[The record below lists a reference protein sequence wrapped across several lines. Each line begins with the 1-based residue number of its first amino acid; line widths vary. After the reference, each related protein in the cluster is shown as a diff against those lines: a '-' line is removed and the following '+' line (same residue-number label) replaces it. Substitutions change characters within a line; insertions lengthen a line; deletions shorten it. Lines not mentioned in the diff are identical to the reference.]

1 MGCRLVAEPGAV
13 AKLTFR
19 AEEGKPEAGYTLT
32 LDFTTGKGALASQF
46 AVYEQDCA
54 LKPGREVEVRAFVLQ
69 DVLEVFVDDAYCF
82 TMHCYNWPD
91 GALRVAA
98 EGAGLTVNN
107 LTACISSGSTD

>member
-1 MGCRLVAEPGAV
+1 M

-19 AEEGKPEAGYTLT
+19 AEEGKPEAGYTLS

-46 AVYEQDCA
+46 ANYEQDCA
-54 LKPGREVEVRAFVLQ
+54 LKPGREVEVRAFVLR

-91 GALRVAA
+91 GALKVTA
-98 EGAGLTVNN
+98 ESAGLTVNI
-107 LTACISSGSTD
+107 LTACISSESTE